1 MVLHS
6 LSIAKRKLIRIY
18 KLAEILAIDWQFLG
32 KLAWISR
39 IRHLPRNASQT
50 HRLPAIY
57 ALPKFSP
64 GIKPQ
69 LVRKPSRE
77 IDHDRQDWDA
87 VEDAHYDMRKVA
99 PLSHQLRERVQ
110 ATIDET
116 VATMNAAHHQ
126 AVNNRGENIQ
136 ENLAEEIGDARDD
149 STSP

>member
-1 MVLHS
+1 MVPYISSVANFKSDQNLKS
-6 LSIAKRKLIRIY
+6 AD
-18 KLAEILAIDWQFLG
+18 ILTKDRQFLG
-32 KLAWISR
+32 KLAWLNR
-39 IRHLPRNASQT
+39 IRHRPLNASQK

-57 ALPKFSP
+57 ALPKLSP

-87 VEDAHYDMRKVA
+87 VEDAHYDMSKVA

-136 ENLAEEIGDARDD
+136 ENLAEEIGAARDA